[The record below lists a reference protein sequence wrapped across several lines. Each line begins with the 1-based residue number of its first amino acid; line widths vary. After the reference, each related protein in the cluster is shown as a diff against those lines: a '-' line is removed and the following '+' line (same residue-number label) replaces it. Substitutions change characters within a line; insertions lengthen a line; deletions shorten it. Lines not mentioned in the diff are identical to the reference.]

1 MKAFRANAAPWSRT
15 ESSAARA
22 FFVSIAALGVAL
34 LLALYSGAAAEIGQ
48 LGLASA
54 TALGALALAG
64 WVSVTLVPVL
74 ARRTPLR
81 WIGGRVEYRVT
92 REGWIYLGAIFL
104 IALAAINTGNNLLF
118 LILAAMVAL
127 ILMSGI
133 LSAIT
138 LAGLQLRF
146 ELPEHMFAG
155 KPVRAV
161 VELKNEKTT
170 LPSFS
175 LHVEP
180 AVASKGTA
188 EPVLGNALP
197 GKPLLGEPLLGK
209 PVYFPFLRRHS
220 AARQNV
226 SVTFAR
232 RGVYKQDAFRIATRF
247 PFGFLRKARRIEL
260 PAEVLVYPSVEP
272 SEEFLEIMPGLQ
284 GALESLSK
292 GTGTDLYALRT
303 YLPTDSV
310 RLVHWKASARLGELL
325 VREFSRDDDCRVLLV
340 LDPQA
345 PDSNAAQTAAEGFE
359 RAVQLCASL
368 AWHFRER
375 KALLQFRT
383 AGFAT
388 ELQPADENIFAIL
401 RALAAVQPAQKPG
414 GPGILEELAAVP
426 DIFKVVVTSRLRGSI
441 PASLWQSTYVIFLE
455 DLARH

>member
-1 MKAFRANAAPWSRT
+1 MKAFRANAAPWPRT
-15 ESSAARA
+15 EPSAARA

-138 LAGLQLRF
+138 LAGLQWRF
-146 ELPEHMFAG
+146 ELPEHIFAG

-161 VELKNEKTT
+161 VELKNEKAI

-175 LHVEP
+175 LCVEP
-180 AVASKGTA
+180 AAAGQGAATR
-188 EPVLGNALP
+188 VLGKPLRDE
-197 GKPLLGEPLLGK
+197 PLLGE
-209 PVYFPFLRRHS
+209 PVYFPFLRRQS
-220 AARQNV
+220 AARQSV
-226 SVTFAR
+226 AVTFAR
-232 RGVYKQDAFRIATRF
+232 RGVYRQEAFRVATRF

-260 PAEVLVYPSVEP
+260 AAEALVYPSVEP
-272 SEEFLEIMPGLQ
+272 TEEFLEIMPGLQ

-325 VREFSRDDDCRVLLV
+325 VREFSRDEDCRVLLV
-340 LDPQA
+340 LDPGA
-345 PDSNAAQTAAEGFE
+345 PDANAARTAGEDFE
-359 RAVQLCASL
+359 RAVQMCASL

-388 ELQPADENIFAIL
+388 ELQPAEENIFVIL

-414 GPGILEELAAVP
+414 GPGMLEELAAVP
-426 DIFKVVVTSRLRGSI
+426 DIFKVVVTSRQRGSI
-441 PASLWQSTYVIFLE
+441 PASLWQSAYVIFLE